1 MVIVERYKYVVER
14 ASLVP
19 RPLKGGLGMRLIES
33 VNNRYSDTLY
43 TSIAVQGDEH

>member
-19 RPLKGGLGMRLIES
+19 RSLKGGLGMRLIES
-33 VNNRYSDTLY
+33 VNNRYCINQLQFK
-43 TSIAVQGDEH
+43 AGDEH